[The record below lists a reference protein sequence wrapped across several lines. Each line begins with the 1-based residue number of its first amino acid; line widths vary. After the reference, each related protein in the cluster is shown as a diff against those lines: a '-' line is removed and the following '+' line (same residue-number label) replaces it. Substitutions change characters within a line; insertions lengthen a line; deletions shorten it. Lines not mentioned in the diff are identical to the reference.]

1 MVSFSQA
8 NSKLEKLAQN
18 PNVGRFLTADFG
30 RAKKVYSFDLLAGFS
45 CPSAKDCQA
54 FAVLNK
60 ATGKRKIV
68 DGKASKFRCYAAS
81 GEVQYDGA
89 YNKHKANFEA
99 IKASDNIYQDLGRA
113 LPLDAGV
120 VRIHSSGDF
129 FKLEYLQA
137 WIKIAK
143 RFPEVMF
150 YGYTKSIEWL
160 IKEMPNFPPN
170 LKITASRGGVQ
181 DNWIDAHDLPEAVV
195 VYSEAEAAELDLPID
210 SDDSYA
216 ANPDYRGSFALV
228 IHGTQ
233 PKGSEAGKAWQAIKT
248 KRRQEKLAAE
258 AAKQAEFA
266 S

>member
-1 MVSFSQA
+1 MVSFSKA
-8 NSKLEKLAQN
+8 NSKLQKLAQN

-45 CPSAKDCQA
+45 CPQAKDCQA

-60 ATGKRKIV
+60 ATGKRKMV
-68 DGKASKFRCYAAS
+68 DGKHSKFRCYAAS

-99 IKASDNIYQDLGRA
+99 IKASDDIYQTLGRA

-137 WIKIAK
+137 WVKIAK
-143 RFPEVMF
+143 RFPEIMF

-160 IKEMPNFPPN
+160 IKEMPNFPAN

-181 DNWIDAHDLPEAVV
+181 DNWIDEHNLAEAVV
-195 VYSEAEAAELDLPID
+195 VNSEAEAEALGLPVD

-216 ANPDYRGSFALV
+216 ANPDFRGSFALV

-233 PKGSEAGKAWQAIKT
+233 PKGTEAGKAWAKIKAD
-248 KRRQEKLAAE
+248 RRKAKLAAE
-258 AAKQAEFA
+258 AARMEFA
-266 S
+266 